1 MKIRVPLLVF
11 EILILIAL
19 IVAVTAPARA
29 EHDGAGGPAAVP
41 DMTRFVIVGDS
52 LSAGF
57 QNGSLHEEHRPN
69 GFAIL
74 LGR

>member
-1 MKIRVPLLVF
+1 MKIRIPLLVF

-29 EHDGAGGPAAVP
+29 EHDGAGGPAVVP
-41 DMTRFVIVGDS
+41 DMARFVVVGDS

-57 QNGSLHEEHRPN
+57 QNGSLHQEQQPD
-69 GFAIL
+69 GFASLIA
-74 LGR
+74 R